1 MGQGQCGLQKDKL
14 EKKVD
19 KDEHVGGQKGGYM
32 YSRKASLA
40 AKKRF
45 SRRVSKSKTYR
56 KTKGKK
62 RRVKRTKRRKKRKR
76 RKGRKK

>member
-1 MGQGQCGLQKDKL
+1 MGQCTSTKEANKEGDFPGQN
-14 EKKVD
+14 
-19 KDEHVGGQKGGYM
+19 GGYM

-45 SRRVSKSKTYR
+45 SIRVSKSKTYR